1 MTSVNACVDL
11 KKQSHGDI
19 MRKLLNR
26 IYDISGW
33 LACIFFVMIAVF
45 VLANVIGRQ
54 VGIAFRSADEFAGYC
69 MSASAFLGLA
79 ATFRDRIHVRVT
91 LLIDRFNPGT
101 KAKVDILC
109 LAIASV
115 LLMYLTYHVGLSTWY
130 SYDFDEKTQ
139 GMLPMPL
146 WIPQMGMLLGMT
158 IFLLCCLDG
167 LMSSVAGRSD
177 EFFTAQENQS
187 QVE

>member
-1 MTSVNACVDL
+1 
-11 KKQSHGDI
+11 
-19 MRKLLNR
+19 MRNLLNK

-33 LACIFFVMIAVF
+33 LASIFFVMIGVF
-45 VLANVIGRQ
+45 VLANVVGRQ
-54 VGIAFRSADEFAGYC
+54 IGVAFRSADEFAGYC

-91 LLIDRFNPGT
+91 LLIDRFNLGT
-101 KAKVDILC
+101 KAKIDIIC
-109 LAIASV
+109 LMVASA
-115 LLMYLTYHVGLSTWY
+115 LLVYLTYHVGLSTWY

-167 LMSSVAGRSD
+167 MVSSMMGRAD

-187 QVE
+187 QAE